1 VELMLCGALLGK
13 SPLVS
18 MSFANLTIKES
29 FETAPNPTTT
39 D

>member
-1 VELMLCGALLGK
+1 MLCGALLGK

-18 MSFANLTIKES
+18 TPFAHLTADES
-29 FETAPNPTTT
+29 LEAVSIPI

>member
-1 VELMLCGALLGK
+1 MLCGALLGK

-18 MSFANLTIKES
+18 TSFANLAINES
-29 FETAPNPTTT
+29 LEATPDPNTT